1 MDSAATQHPQA
12 GHTSLQTC
20 PHPSLG
26 DKRSVPYP
34 SADST
39 PELCHFL
46 TVWKT
51 SQILLDLSEQTL
63 PLEVGSSAW
72 RRERLQGN
80 HVVAFQYL
88 KGTYKKERDNL
99 FSKTCGDR
107 TRSNGFKLREG
118 TFRLDIRKKLVTTRV
133 VNKLPRVVVEAS
145 SLETFKVRLSGALNS
160 PV

>member
-1 MDSAATQHPQA
+1 
-12 GHTSLQTC
+12 
-20 PHPSLG
+20 
-26 DKRSVPYP
+26 
-34 SADST
+34 
-39 PELCHFL
+39 
-46 TVWKT
+46 
-51 SQILLDLSEQTL
+51 
-63 PLEVGSSAW
+63 
-72 RRERLQGN
+72 
-80 HVVAFQYL
+80 VAFQYL
-88 KGTYKKERDNL
+88 KWTYKKERDNL